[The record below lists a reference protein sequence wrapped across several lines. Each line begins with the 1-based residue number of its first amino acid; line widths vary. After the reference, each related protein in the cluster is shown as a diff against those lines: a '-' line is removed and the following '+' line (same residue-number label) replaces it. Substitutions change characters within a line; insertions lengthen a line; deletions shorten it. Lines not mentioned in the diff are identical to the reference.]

1 LFEAYPFKAS
11 AAELKASPA
20 EPSLIPGS
28 ARWIYRLALARPL
41 RSTLTSA
48 MLPSS
53 VSRRLWKYRATSRPH
68 EACGS
73 CTGVIE
79 TSNFRPSQTPVS
91 FGFGDTLTNSAEADE
106 KVFPFYLDPCHAADR
121 CRHGP
126 SARPSSRESGG
137 RAVNHLRPART
148 SAGFRRS
155 CRVLGPLANAGTR
168 ASGHGGHV
176 GASATSQ
183 LDGSPRMWDGSVSS
197 RPDLLATLP
206 EIKGSSPVSR
216 RTGVCRESVLLPE
229 AGAIF
234 CGCRARRWKGLL

>member
-1 LFEAYPFKAS
+1 V
-11 AAELKASPA
+11 
-20 EPSLIPGS
+20 IPGS
-28 ARWIYRLALARPL
+28 ARWIYRLAGRGRFVARLPPRRCRRRVAAGCGNTEPL
-41 RSTLTSA
+41 RIPT
-48 MLPSS
+48 M
-53 VSRRLWKYRATSRPH
+53 
-68 EACGS
+68 ACGS
-73 CTGVIE
+73 CTGVIQ